1 MKIVNELNLS
11 VDRMIIMLADR
22 EQDLYNQFLDMEKT
36 FGAHSD
42 EAKRS
47 FSEWQGL
54 YEVMQYM
61 IIGVEDREHTG
72 VVEI

>member
-22 EQDLYNQFLDMEKT
+22 EQELYDHFIDMEKS
-36 FGAHSD
+36 FGVNSLQ
-42 EAKRS
+42 AKRS

-61 IIGVEDREHTG
+61 IIGVEDK
-72 VVEI
+72 EI

>member
-11 VDRMIIMLADR
+11 VDRIIIMLADR
-22 EQDLYNQFLDMEKT
+22 EQVLYNQFIDMEKT

-72 VVEI
+72 SIEI

>member
-1 MKIVNELNLS
+1 MKIVNELNLT

-22 EQDLYNQFLDMEKT
+22 EQELYNQFIDMEKR
-36 FGAHSD
+36 FGTHSN

-72 VVEI
+72 SIEI